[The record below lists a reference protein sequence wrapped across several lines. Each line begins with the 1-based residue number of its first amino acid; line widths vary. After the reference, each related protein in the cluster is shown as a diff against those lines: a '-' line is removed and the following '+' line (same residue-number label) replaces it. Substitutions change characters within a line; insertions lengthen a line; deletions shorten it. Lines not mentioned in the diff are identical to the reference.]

1 MPILDHLQRPCKDFS
16 RSFVQEIDFD
26 SWESIEHYLKILE
39 SRQPQLPLE
48 WEAWLGD
55 WDELECILSE
65 EGARRYIAMTVN
77 TADEVAGQ
85 AYSFFVEEIAPK
97 LAPWNDLL
105 QKKISSAPA
114 FEQLPPFFDL
124 WKRDLQTSL
133 ELFREENIA
142 LDTDIALETQAYQK
156 VTGAQSVEFEG
167 KTLTLAQMSPFLED
181 ADRKRR
187 ENAWKAIAG
196 RRIQDRSALDQHFEN
211 LFAKRLEI
219 SRNCGF
225 ESFVPYI
232 FKAKGRYDY
241 SPSDCRDFHQ
251 MVETLIVPLQ
261 KAIHRKRAAA
271 MGLEKLRP
279 WDTACDPYGRPALRP
294 YAQTSELLDGA
305 AQIFQKMDKTL
316 GRLFQEMR
324 DQNLL
329 DLEARAGKAPGG
341 YQCTLDEIRL
351 PFIFMN
357 AAGTLKDVFTLLHE
371 AGHSFHLYFCRE
383 LGLRSYRDVPAE
395 IAEVASMTMEL
406 FGMKYLDAFFGPED
420 LQRAITEH
428 LEDIILLLPWVAAVD
443 SFQHWLYSNPQHS
456 RQERTDKW
464 IEIAQKYGGEI
475 DWSGLEEFQA
485 SSWQRQLHIFEVPFY
500 YIEYGFAQIGAL
512 GLWKQFREDQEKA
525 LDNYHHAL
533 SRGSSIPLPKLY
545 ECAGLSFDFSPT
557 AVSPLIDD
565 LKPLLHL
572 EH

>member
-39 SRQPQLPLE
+39 SRQPELPLE

-77 TADEVAGQ
+77 TADEAAGQ
-85 AYSFFVEEIAPK
+85 AYGFFVEEIAPK

-114 FEQLPPFFDL
+114 FAQLPPFFDL

-133 ELFREENIA
+133 DLFREENIA
-142 LDTDIALETQAYQK
+142 LDTEIALETQAYQK

-181 ADRKRR
+181 SDRKRR
-187 ENAWKAIAG
+187 ESAWKAIAS
-196 RRIQDRSALDQHFEN
+196 RRLQDRDALDQHFEN

-225 ESFVPYI
+225 DSFIPYI

-241 SPSDCRDFHQ
+241 SPSDCQDFHQ
-251 MVETLIVPLQ
+251 MVETLVVPLQ

-305 AQIFQKMDKTL
+305 TQIFQKMDKTL

-565 LKPLLHL
+565 LKPLLQL